1 MARGVRDR
9 MIGGAA
15 DLLSRR
21 GLRGTS
27 FSEVL
32 DATGAP
38 RGSIYHHFP
47 GGKEELVGETVR
59 MIGDRL
65 LRALARLE
73 GEPADEVVT
82 AFVAMWRRVL
92 TGSDLQSGC
101 SVAAVVVDA
110 GEEFSNVVAIAS
122 GVFAGWTSALE
133 SLLVH
138 GGVPAER
145 ASSLAVTVLAGVE
158 GAMILARAA
167 GDFAPFDAVG
177 AELVELTRG
186 VSRRRGR

>member
-1 MARGVRDR
+1 MAKGVRER

-15 DLLSRR
+15 ELLSRR

-27 FSEVL
+27 FSELL

-65 LRALARLE
+65 LRAMARLA
-73 GEPADEVVT
+73 GQPADEVVA

-92 TGSDLQSGC
+92 TGSDLRGGC

-110 GEEFSNVVAIAS
+110 GDEFGDVVAVAS
-122 GVFAGWTSALE
+122 GVFAGWVSALE
-133 SLLVH
+133 SLLV
-138 GGVPAER
+138 GGGIPVDR
-145 ASSLAVTVLAGVE
+145 AARLALTVLAGVE
-158 GAMILARAA
+158 GAMVLARA
-167 GDFAPFDAVG
+167 GEDLGPFDAVG
-177 AELVELTRG
+177 AELVELARD
-186 VSRRRGR
+186 VSRR